1 MDKKQVLIEVIHK
14 YLCGYPQVVHNI
26 GENPTERR
34 KNGMITNRLIV
45 DNDVNK
51 KEAYSQA
58 VEKLIA
64 GEVVAF
70 PTETVYGL
78 GAIAANEQAVAK
90 IFEAKG
96 RPSDNP
102 LIVHFG
108 EAGEIENY
116 VTHISKKAQ
125 VCIETFWPG
134 PLTLILDAKPG
145 VFAPNVTAGLKTVG
159 VRIPDHPVA
168 IELLKKLG
176 QPVAAPSANRSGK
189 PSPTT
194 ALHVEKDLSGRI
206 PLILDGGATG
216 IGLESTVVD
225 FTVDPPVILRPG
237 GVTAKMLRDAIGK
250 IVEPENTKVEDQTTP
265 RAPGMKYAHYAPDAP
280 VYLIQPSG
288 EAINEAIDYIH
299 KKQQKVALLAYDE
312 FNQTKADWFFS
323 LGGQQNPEESAHH
336 LYAHLRACDE
346 TEADVVLVTVPEKT
360 GVGAAIFNRIE
371 KAADGN
377 WWSS

>member
-1 MDKKQVLIEVIHK
+1 MKTQRV
-14 YLCGYPQVVHNI
+14 
-26 GENPTERR
+26 
-34 KNGMITNRLIV
+34 IV
-45 DNDVNK
+45 DNNVNNN
-51 KEAYSQA
+51 EIYSQA
-58 VEKLIA
+58 VEKMMA

-78 GAIAANEQAVAK
+78 GAIATNESAVAK
-90 IFEAKG
+90 IFRAKG

-108 EAGEIENY
+108 AAHLILDY
-116 VTHISKKAQ
+116 VSEVSVKADA
-125 VCIETFWPG
+125 CINAFWPG
-134 PLTLILDAKPG
+134 PLTLILQAKPN
-145 VFAPNVTAGLKTVG
+145 VFAPNVTAGLQTVG
-159 VRIPDHPVA
+159 VRMPDHPVA
-168 IELLKKLG
+168 LELLEMLG

-194 ALHVEKDLSGRI
+194 GLHVEKDLTGRI

-237 GVTAKMLRDAIGK
+237 GVTASMLRKVIGEV
-250 IVEPENTKVEDQTTP
+250 IEPDTTKVEDETVP

-280 VYLIQPSG
+280 VFLIHP
-288 EAINEAIDYIH
+288 NREAIDKAIKTIH
-299 KKQQKVALLAYDE
+299 RNHQKVALLASDE
-312 FNQTKADWFFS
+312 FNQSQADWFFS
-323 LGGQQNPEESAHH
+323 LGNQQNPEDSAQH
-336 LYAHLRACDE
+336 LYAHLRACDD
-346 TEADVVLVTVPEKT
+346 TSADIVLVTVPEKT
-360 GVGAAIFNRIE
+360 GVGAAIFNRLE

>member
-1 MDKKQVLIEVIHK
+1 METK
-14 YLCGYPQVVHNI
+14 
-26 GENPTERR
+26 
-34 KNGMITNRLIV
+34 RLIV
-45 DNDVNK
+45 DNDVNNK
-51 KEAYSQA
+51 NVYAQA
-58 VEKLIA
+58 VEKLMA

-78 GAIAANEQAVAK
+78 GAIATNEEAVAK

-108 EAGEIENY
+108 EAQDILEYVSEIPE
-116 VTHISKKAQ
+116 KADD
-125 VCIETFWPG
+125 CIEAFWPG
-134 PLTLILDAKPG
+134 PLTLILKAKPD
-145 VFAPNVTAGLKTVG
+145 VFATNVSAGLSTVG
-159 VRIPDHPVA
+159 VRMPDHPVA
-168 IELLKKLG
+168 LELLRTLR
-176 QPVAAPSANRSGK
+176 QPIAAPSANRSGK

-194 ALHVEKDLSGRI
+194 ALHVEKDLTGRI

-225 FTVDPPVILRPG
+225 FTVEPPVILRPG
-237 GVTAKMLRDAIGK
+237 GITADMLREVIGEV
-250 IVEPENTKVEDQTTP
+250 IEPPSTKVEDETTP

-280 VYLIQPSG
+280 VYLIKP
-288 EAINEAIDYIH
+288 NREAIDHAIKTIH
-299 KKQQKVALLAYDE
+299 TSQKKVALLASDD
-312 FNQTKADWFFS
+312 FSQTEADWFWS
-323 LGGQQNPEESAHH
+323 LGKQQNPEDSAHH

-346 TEADVVLVTVPEKT
+346 TTADIILVTVPEKT
-360 GVGAAIFNRIE
+360 GVGAAIFNRLE

>member
-1 MDKKQVLIEVIHK
+1 MKTQ
-14 YLCGYPQVVHNI
+14 
-26 GENPTERR
+26 
-34 KNGMITNRLIV
+34 RLIV
-45 DNDVNK
+45 DNNVNK
-51 KEAYSQA
+51 IQAYTQA
-58 VEKLIA
+58 VEKLNA

-78 GAIAANEQAVAK
+78 GAIATDEQAVAK

-108 EAGEIENY
+108 EAKQISDYVSEIPE
-116 VTHISKKAQ
+116 KAKA
-125 VCIETFWPG
+125 CIDAFWPG
-134 PLTLILDAKPG
+134 PLTLILHTKAN
-145 VFAPNVTAGLKTVG
+145 VFAPNVTAGLQTVG

-168 IELLKKLG
+168 IELLQMLG

-237 GVTAKMLRDAIGK
+237 GVTANMLSDVIGEV
-250 IVEPENTKVEDQTTP
+250 IEPDMAKVDDQTTP
-265 RAPGMKYAHYAPDAP
+265 RAPGMKYTHYAPDAP
-280 VYLIQPSG
+280 VYLIQP
-288 EAINEAIDYIH
+288 NREAIDNALKQIH
-299 KKQQKVALLAYDE
+299 MNQQKVALLAPDDFQHAE
-312 FNQTKADWFFS
+312 ADWFFS
-323 LGGQQNPEESAHH
+323 LGNQQNSDDSAHR

-346 TEADVVLVTVPEKT
+346 TEADIVLVTVPEKT
-360 GVGAAIFNRIE
+360 GVGAAIYNRLE
-371 KAADGN
+371 KAANGN
-377 WWSS
+377 WWLS